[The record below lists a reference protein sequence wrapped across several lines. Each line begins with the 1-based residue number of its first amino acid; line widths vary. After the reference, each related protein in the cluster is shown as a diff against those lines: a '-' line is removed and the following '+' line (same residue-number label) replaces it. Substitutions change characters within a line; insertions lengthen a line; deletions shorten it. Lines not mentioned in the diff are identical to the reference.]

1 MSTDS
6 VITHVVAALAVV
18 IAASHAL
25 GAVARKLGQP
35 AVIGQLFA
43 GIALGP
49 SLLGLLPGDVYES
62 LFPKQ
67 IQPVLTALAQVALVF
82 FLFAVGYE
90 LDLRLLR
97 QQSAV
102 TAVSVSGFALPML
115 MGAGIVLLFP
125 GGFASVNG
133 GRPTDTTF
141 VLYMAVA
148 LSITAVPVLASIIK
162 DQGLLGSRPGTIAM
176 ASAGV
181 IDALSWPVLAV
192 VLVGDE
198 DGSVRTWAVKV
209 ALLVLYVLAMLFA
222 VRPLLAWWTRR
233 PGLSAAHQVP
243 VAVTVALASAWVTNA
258 LGLHVIFGALL
269 AGVVMPRLPDGS
281 PDARLLRPLQ
291 DVGGLLLPV
300 FFAISGMAVVL
311 GGLYASDLLILA
323 VICAAAVV
331 SKVAA
336 GSLSARGTRQ
346 PWRDSLLIGVLL
358 NTRGLTELIVLNV
371 GLQAGIIG
379 PRLYALLVVMALL
392 TTAATGPLIR
402 LLRRP
407 ADLPPDLHTDARP
420 TDARPE
426 GGALV
431 PDVRPGTDAAP
442 LPSTG
447 AGTAP
452 GP

>member
-1 MSTDS
+1 MSSES
-6 VITHVVAALAVV
+6 VVTHVVAALAVV

-25 GAVARKLGQP
+25 GAASRRLGQP

-49 SLLGLLPGDVYES
+49 SLLGLLPGEVRES

-67 IQPVLTALAQVALVF
+67 IQPILTSLAQVALVF

-97 QQSAV
+97 QQTAV
-102 TAVSVSGFALPML
+102 TAVSVSGFVLPML
-115 MGAGIVLLFP
+115 MGAAIVLAFP
-125 GGFASVNG
+125 GGFAAVNE
-133 GRPTDTTF
+133 GRPVDATF
-141 VLYMAVA
+141 ILYMAVA

-162 DQGLLGSRPGTIAM
+162 DQGLSGSRPGTIAM

-192 VLVGDE
+192 VLVGGAH
-198 DGSVRTWAVKV
+198 GSARAWIARA
-209 ALLVLYVLAMLFA
+209 ALLVVYVLVMLFA
-222 VRPLLAWWTRR
+222 VRPLLACWMRR
-233 PGLSAAHQVP
+233 PGTSPGRQVP
-243 VAVTVALASAWVTNA
+243 VAVTVALASAWATNA

-281 PDARLLRPLQ
+281 PDTRLLRPLQ
-291 DVGGLLLPV
+291 EVGGLLLPM

-311 GGLYASDLLILA
+311 GGLHASDLLILV

-336 GSLSARGTRQ
+336 GSLSARGAHQ

-402 LLRRP
+402 LLRRSADAPPP
-407 ADLPPDLHTDARP
+407 AALPAEARP
-420 TDARPE
+420 GPGPVPE
-426 GGALV
+426 GRSGA
-431 PDVRPGTDAAP
+431 DPGPAP
-442 LPSTG
+442 VSTAG
-447 AGTAP
+447 AETAP
-452 GP
+452 SP

>member
-25 GAVARKLGQP
+25 GGLARKLGQP

-49 SLLGLLPGDVYES
+49 SLLGMLPGQVHET
-62 LFPKQ
+62 LFPKE
-67 IQPVLTALAQVALVF
+67 IQPILTALAQVALVF

-97 QQSAV
+97 HQSAV
-102 TAVSVSGFALPML
+102 TAVSVSGFAIPML

-125 GGFASVNG
+125 GGFASVNE
-133 GRPTDTTF
+133 GRPTDATF

-162 DQGLLGSRPGTIAM
+162 DRGLANSRPGTIAM

-192 VLVGDE
+192 VLVG
-198 DGSVRTWAVKV
+198 GAHASARTWAVKA
-209 ALLVLYVLAMLFA
+209 ALLVLYVLLMLFA
-222 VRPLLAWWTRR
+222 VRPLLVRWMRR
-233 PGLSAAHQVP
+233 PGATATHQVP
-243 VAVTVALASAWVTNA
+243 LAVTLALASAWATNA

-269 AGVVMPRLPDGS
+269 AGVILPRLPDGA
-281 PDARLLRPLQ
+281 PDPRLLRPLL
-291 DVGGLLLPV
+291 DVGGLLLPM

-311 GGLYASDLLILA
+311 GGLHASDLLILA
-323 VICAAAVV
+323 VICVAAVV

-336 GSLSARGTRQ
+336 GTLSARGARQ

-407 ADLPPDLHTDARP
+407 ADALPDLPADAPPAGVRAGKEP
-420 TDARPE
+420 APVPSA
-426 GGALV
+426 GAE
-431 PDVRPGTDAAP
+431 
-442 LPSTG
+442 
-447 AGTAP
+447 TAP
-452 GP
+452 SP